1 MELYTS
7 GVKVPKLGTHL
18 DRLSREYL
26 THKSNREVAFAK
38 LLAYSAAG
46 SADEKIT
53 REINSIWR
61 DYVNLSYFLE
71 ESSRAREASM
81 MKEYESMKDIKLTA
95 KSVGKGTDQHIVISG
110 IPKEFYQ

>member
-7 GVKVPKLGTHL
+7 GVKVPKLGSPL

-26 THKSNREVAFAK
+26 THRSNREVALAK
-38 LLAYSAAG
+38 LIGYSAAASG
-46 SADEKIT
+46 DEKIT
-53 REINSIWR
+53 REINNIWR

-81 MKEYESMKDIKLTA
+81 MKEYESMKHLQLTA
-95 KSVGKGTDQHIVISG
+95 KSVGKGEDQQIVISG